1 MQLPTRANLSRR
13 RVNIQDTA
21 CPLCGDVQEE
31 VGHLFFNCKKIL
43 GLWWESMSWIQAMGP
58 LSVSPVDHF
67 LQFCDGFGAER
78 NHSTCCGWWVA
89 LTSTIWKHR
98 NFLIFQNKPFEPQKV
113 MEDAMFSIWS
123 WLKARQKGYN
133 ISFNHWSSNIS
144 DSFGGVAWAFWR
156 AAPMN
161 KEPPNILQYA
171 DDTAFE
177 GEALWENVLVLKA
190 LLRGFELASGLKI
203 NYAKNR
209 LPTKGNLLRR
219 HVDIQDAGCPLCG
232 QGQEEVGHLFFNC
245 KRTINMWWESMGWIK
260 AVGPL
265 PASPLNHF
273 VQFCVGFG
281 TNTNQ
286 STWSAWWAMLR
297 GFEMASGLKIN
308 YAKSQFGIFGDYV
321 NWSQEAA
328 HFLNCRQMG
337 IPFHYLGIP
346 IGVRSSNQVVWE
358 PLISKF
364 EAKLTK
370 WNQKSLSMAGRV
382 NLINFVLNAL
392 PIYLLSFFKL
402 PQRIV
407 DRLNIWRWDLK
418 WRRHL
423 FEHEEGLEFPF
434 SYLGIPV
441 GSTSKSWDVWQPV
454 ISKFESK
461 VAKWKQRCLS
471 MGDRIFL
478 TALPIYLLSFFKIPK
493 KVVHKL
499 PWADGGVPFK
509 ERFSELYQISSQRLH
524 SVEDMGYFSEH
535 GWEWNFSWRRNLFDS
550 EMGVAST
557 FLETIAAIRICGTLK
572 DTWLWGAEPNGIFS
586 TKSAYNLIKVEQLLE
601 DQDSG
606 FHQLWDLKVP
616 PKVLSF
622 AWRLLWDRL
631 PTKDN
636 LSRRQIQLDNDLCPL
651 CQTQPETA
659 SYLFFT
665 CDKVLPLWWE
675 FFTWVKE
682 GTALHNS
689 PMANFLHTSTTTG
702 GKNIT
707 RRRKTWWLAA
717 TKSIWQSIN
726 DLVFHNQAFD
736 IHKLIDNS
744 IFLTWTWLKGWEK
757 NFYAPFHH
765 WSSAMSLALTLKL
778 LQEHNKGLDQTYLRE
793 VAKEKKHRLLTMLEC
808 NEHDARP

>member
-1 MQLPTRANLSRR
+1 MGFCERWGKWIHGCLSSATISILINGSTTREFVPERGLRQGDPLAPFLFNIAAKGLTGLMRTTVSKNLFSSYK
-13 RVNIQDTA
+13 
-21 CPLCGDVQEE
+21 
-31 VGHLFFNCKKIL
+31 VG
-43 GLWWESMSWIQAMGP
+43 
-58 LSVSPVDHF
+58 
-67 LQFCDGFGAER
+67 
-78 NHSTCCGWWVA
+78 
-89 LTSTIWKHR
+89 
-98 NFLIFQNKPFEPQKV
+98 
-113 MEDAMFSIWS
+113 
-123 WLKARQKGYN
+123 RQKEE
-133 ISFNHWSSNIS
+133 I
-144 DSFGGVAWAFWR
+144 
-156 AAPMN
+156 
-161 KEPPNILQYA
+161 NILQYA
-171 DDTAFE
+171 DDTLFFGTATTV
-177 GEALWENVLVLKA
+177 NVRVMKSI
-190 LLRGFELASGLKI
+190 LRIFEL
-203 NYAKNR
+203 
-209 LPTKGNLLRR
+209 
-219 HVDIQDAGCPLCG
+219 V
-232 QGQEEVGHLFFNC
+232 
-245 KRTINMWWESMGWIK
+245 
-260 AVGPL
+260 
-265 PASPLNHF
+265 
-273 VQFCVGFG
+273 
-281 TNTNQ
+281 
-286 STWSAWWAMLR
+286 
-297 GFEMASGLKIN
+297 SGLKIN
-308 YAKSQFGIFGDYV
+308 YAKSQFGCLGKSLD
-321 NWSQEAA
+321 WCREATSY
-328 HFLNCRQMG
+328 LNCGQ
-337 IPFHYLGIP
+337 
-346 IGVRSSNQVVWE
+346 
-358 PLISKF
+358 
-364 EAKLTK
+364 
-370 WNQKSLSMAGRV
+370 
-382 NLINFVLNAL
+382 
-392 PIYLLSFFKL
+392 
-402 PQRIV
+402 
-407 DRLNIWRWDLK
+407 
-418 WRRHL
+418 
-423 FEHEEGLEFPF
+423 LEFPF

-441 GSTSKSWDVWQPV
+441 GSTSKSWDVWQHV

-471 MGDRIFL
+471 MGGRIFL

-586 TKSAYNLIKVEQLLE
+586 TKSAYNLIKAEQLLE

-682 GTALHNS
+682 GTILHNS

-717 TKSIWQSIN
+717 TKSIWQSRN

-757 NFYAPFHH
+757 NFCAPFHH
-765 WSSAMSLALTLKL
+765 WSSAMSL
-778 LQEHNKGLDQTYLRE
+778 
-793 VAKEKKHRLLTMLEC
+793 VFV
-808 NEHDARP
+808 